1 MIVELDINNRIVIP
15 KLIREALGIENNG
28 KVKLTLEDDKLII
41 TKPKN
46 K

>member
-1 MIVELDINNRIVIP
+1 MIVELDNNNRIVIP
-15 KLIREALGIENNG
+15 KLIREALEIEKNG

>member
-15 KLIREALGIENNG
+15 KLVRKTLEIEKGG

-41 TKPKN
+41 TNPKN